1 MLVHLFNQTLF
12 IMRQPPFA
20 GVIKPVIAISFLLL
34 FSFTVQSQNPNGI
47 DWSKDTISKNDAVG
61 AKSTYLNMIKGSGQK
76 NATERITLPV
86 DKLKSIL
93 DACAAKNITEIAVMI
108 VSLRQSDIVRYR
120 KRHPESTATDE
131 QLKGS
136 QILVFKIPRHVFA
149 GATSAKSNLAG
160 HPLMLSLLAA
170 GLIQLDAGY
179 SDLPA
184 AGDALYFSLGSIC
197 PPPGSCDS
205 ELD

>member
-1 MLVHLFNQTLF
+1 
-12 IMRQPPFA
+12 MRQPLFA
-20 GVIKPVIAISFLLL
+20 GIKPVSIFFFLLL
-34 FSFTVQSQNPNGI
+34 FSFVVRAQSPKGI
-47 DWSKDTISKNDAVG
+47 DWSKDTVSKNDAVG

-76 NATERITLPV
+76 NATERIALPV

-120 KRHPESTATDE
+120 KSHPESTATDE

-136 QILVFKIPRHVFA
+136 QILVFKVPRHVFA

-160 HPLMLSLLAA
+160 HPLMMSLLAA
-170 GLIQLDAGY
+170 GLIQLDASY
-179 SDLPA
+179 SDFPA
-184 AGDALYFSLGSIC
+184 TGDALYFSLGTIC

>member
-1 MLVHLFNQTLF
+1 
-12 IMRQPPFA
+12 MRLPPFT
-20 GVIKPVIAISFLLL
+20 GLKPVFAISFLVL
-34 FSFTVQSQNPNGI
+34 FSLPLQAQTIKGI
-47 DWSKDTISKNDAVG
+47 DWSKDTVSRTDAIG

-86 DKLKSIL
+86 DKLKTIL

-108 VSLRQSDIVRYR
+108 VSIRQSDIVRYR
-120 KRHPESTATDE
+120 KSHPESTATDE

-149 GATSAKSNLAG
+149 GATSAKSNLSG
-160 HPLMLSLLAA
+160 NPLIISLLAI
-170 GLIQLDAGY
+170 GLIQLEKGY
-179 SDLPA
+179 SELPA
-184 AGDALYFSLGSIC
+184 GGDALYFSLGTIC

-205 ELD
+205 DLD

>member
-1 MLVHLFNQTLF
+1 
-12 IMRQPPFA
+12 MRQPPFT
-20 GVIKPVIAISFLLL
+20 GIKPVVVISLLLL
-34 FSFTVQSQNPNGI
+34 FSLTAQAQTPKGI
-47 DWSKDTISKNDAVG
+47 DWSKDTVSKNDAIG
-61 AKSTYLNMIKGSGQK
+61 GKSTYLNMIKGSGQK
-76 NATERITLPV
+76 NATERIALPV

-108 VSLRQSDIVRYR
+108 VSIRQSDIVRYR
-120 KRHPESTATDE
+120 KSHPESTATDE

-149 GATSAKSNLAG
+149 GATSAKSNLSG
-160 HPLMLSLLAA
+160 HPLLMSLLAT
-170 GLIQLDAGY
+170 GLIQMEAGY

-184 AGDALYFSLGSIC
+184 TGDALYFSLGTIC
-197 PPPGSCDS
+197 PPPGSCDT

>member
-1 MLVHLFNQTLF
+1 
-12 IMRQPPFA
+12 MRQPPFA

>member
-1 MLVHLFNQTLF
+1 
-12 IMRQPPFA
+12 MRQLLFA
-20 GVIKPVIAISFLLL
+20 GIKPVSIFFFLLL
-34 FSFTVQSQNPNGI
+34 FSFVVRAQSAKGI
-47 DWSKDTISKNDAVG
+47 DWSKDTVSKNDAVG

-76 NATERITLPV
+76 NATERIALPV

-120 KRHPESTATDE
+120 KSHPESTATDE

-136 QILVFKIPRHVFA
+136 QILVFKVPRHVFA

-160 HPLMLSLLAA
+160 HPLMMSLLAA

-179 SDLPA
+179 SDFPA
-184 AGDALYFSLGSIC
+184 TGDALYFSLGTIC